1 MASTT
6 SQKRR
11 MGRKQRYGV
20 VDVGSNTVHLLV
32 AECDGQTLTPID
44 DESTRLQLGADVA
57 LTGLFEGR
65 KMRMATE
72 TVRGYVEQAQRQR
85 TDTICLL
92 GTQAVRTAGNGQRLA
107 RGIQDTTGHP
117 LRVISPAVEAR
128 LGYLGTTLDLP
139 DKRPRLIVDI
149 GGGSTQLMLVDGKG
163 RTHFEDS
170 LPIGSVALPA
180 KFMRHDPPR
189 PSETERAELAVQQAV
204 GRMNQRFPENA
215 VEPSYGILIGGVGRR
230 LARAGR
236 LRPSEPI
243 VRLWVERLSTATMA
257 ASAEAIEAFGAARF
271 EDAEML
277 RAGALILRHVMAA
290 RGLQYCFA
298 SINGIREGAVLA
310 LSHGEE
316 IGTDA

>member
-1 MASTT
+1 MASTERH
-6 SQKRR
+6 RR
-11 MGRKQRYGV
+11 RDERKQRFAV
-20 VDVGSNTVHLLV
+20 VDVGSNTVHLLI
-32 AECDGQTLTPID
+32 AECDGQVVSPID

-65 KMRMATE
+65 KMRLATE
-72 TVRGYVEQAQRQR
+72 TVRGYVEQAQRQQV
-85 TDTICLL
+85 DTVCLL
-92 GTQAVRTAGNGQRLA
+92 GTQAVRTAGNGSRLA
-107 RGIQDTTGHP
+107 KAIQEATGHP

-180 KFMRHDPPR
+180 KFIKHDPPR
-189 PSETERAELAVQQAV
+189 ASETERAQLAVEQAI
-204 GRMNQRFPENA
+204 GHMNQRFPENA

-230 LARAGR
+230 LAKAGR

-243 VRLWVERLSTATMA
+243 VRVWVERLSAATMA

-271 EDAEML
+271 EDVDML

-298 SINGIREGAVLA
+298 SANGIREGAVLA
-310 LSHGEE
+310 LSHGED
-316 IGTDA
+316 IGPAE